1 MKKRRGDDK
10 MNIALI
16 AHDKKK
22 DAMVK
27 FVVRH
32 EQVLMMHDI
41 YTTGTTGRRIE
52 DVSGLKVSKL
62 LSGPLGGDQQIG
74 SLVATDKIDLVVF
87 LRDPLTAQPH
97 EPDVQALLRICD
109 VNGVPLATN
118 ITSAELLLEIMTTDR
133 DWTEIRTRYYHK

>member
-1 MKKRRGDDK
+1 

-32 EQVLMMHDI
+32 EQVLKLHDI

-52 DVSGLKVSKL
+52 DVSGLKVNRL

-109 VNGVPLATN
+109 VNGIPLATN
-118 ITSAELLLEIMTTDR
+118 ITSAELLLEVMTTER
-133 DWTEIRTRYYHK
+133 DWTEIRQRYYHK

>member
-1 MKKRRGDDK
+1 

-32 EQVLMMHDI
+32 EQVLKMHDL

-52 DVSGLKVSKL
+52 DVSGLKVNRL

-109 VNGVPLATN
+109 VNGIPLATN
-118 ITSAELLLEIMTTDR
+118 ITSAELLLEVMTTDR

>member
-1 MKKRRGDDK
+1 

-32 EQVLMMHDI
+32 EQILKMHAI

-52 DVSGLKVSKL
+52 DVSGLKVNRL

-74 SLVATDKIDLVVF
+74 SLVATDKIDLVIF

-109 VNGVPLATN
+109 VNGIPLATN
-118 ITSAELLLEIMTTDR
+118 ITSAELLLEVMTTDR
-133 DWTEIRTRYYHK
+133 DWTEIRRRYYHKD

>member
-1 MKKRRGDDK
+1 

-32 EQVLMMHDI
+32 EQVLKMHDL

-52 DVSGLKVSKL
+52 DVSGLKVNRL

-109 VNGVPLATN
+109 VNGIPLATN

>member
-1 MKKRRGDDK
+1 M

-32 EQVLMMHDI
+32 EQVLKMHEI

-52 DVSGLKVSKL
+52 DVSGLKVQKL

-74 SLVATDKIDLVVF
+74 SLVATDKIDLVIF

-109 VNGVPLATN
+109 VNGIPLATN

-133 DWTEIRTRYYHK
+133 DWTEIRQRYYHK

>member
-1 MKKRRGDDK
+1 

-32 EQVLMMHDI
+32 EQVLKMHEI

-52 DVSGLKVSKL
+52 DVSGLKVNRL

-74 SLVATDKIDLVVF
+74 SLVATDKIDLVIF

-109 VNGVPLATN
+109 VNGIPLATN
-118 ITSAELLLEIMTTDR
+118 ITSAELMLEIMTTDR
-133 DWTEIRTRYYHK
+133 DWTEIRRRYYHKD

>member
-1 MKKRRGDDK
+1 

-32 EQVLMMHDI
+32 EQVLKMHDI

-52 DVSGLKVSKL
+52 DVSGLKVNKL

-74 SLVATDKIDLVVF
+74 SLVATDKIDLVIF

-109 VNGVPLATN
+109 VNGIPLATN
-118 ITSAELLLEIMTTDR
+118 ITSAELLLEVMTTER
-133 DWTEIRTRYYHK
+133 DWTEIRQRYYHK

>member
-1 MKKRRGDDK
+1 

-32 EQVLMMHDI
+32 EQILKMHDI

-52 DVSGLKVSKL
+52 DVSGLKVNKL

-74 SLVATDKIDLVVF
+74 SLVATDKIDLVIF

-109 VNGVPLATN
+109 VNGIPLATN
-118 ITSAELLLEIMTTDR
+118 ITSAELLLEVMTTER
-133 DWTEIRTRYYHK
+133 DWTEIRQRYYHK

>member
-1 MKKRRGDDK
+1 

-32 EQVLMMHDI
+32 EQVLKMHDI
-41 YTTGTTGRRIE
+41 YTTGTTGIRIE
-52 DVSGLKVSKL
+52 DVSGLKVNKL
-62 LSGPLGGDQQIG
+62 LSGPLGGDQQMG
-74 SLVATDKIDLVVF
+74 SLVATDKIDLVIF

-109 VNGVPLATN
+109 VNGIPLATN
-118 ITSAELLLEIMTTDR
+118 ITSAELMLEIMTTDR
-133 DWTEIRTRYYHK
+133 DWTEIRSRYYHKA

>member
-1 MKKRRGDDK
+1 

-32 EQVLMMHDI
+32 EQILKIHDI

-52 DVSGLKVSKL
+52 DVSGLKVNKL

-74 SLVATDKIDLVVF
+74 SLVATDKIDLVIF

-109 VNGVPLATN
+109 VNGIPLATN

-133 DWTEIRTRYYHK
+133 DWTEIRRRYYHKD

>member
-1 MKKRRGDDK
+1 

>member
-1 MKKRRGDDK
+1 M

-32 EQVLMMHDI
+32 EQVLKMHEI

-52 DVSGLKVSKL
+52 DVSGLKVKKL

-74 SLVATDKIDLVVF
+74 SLVATDKIDLVIF

-109 VNGVPLATN
+109 VNGIPLATN

-133 DWTEIRTRYYHK
+133 DWTEIRERYYHK

>member
-1 MKKRRGDDK
+1 MK
-10 MNIALI
+10 IALI

-32 EQVLMMHDI
+32 ETVLKIHDI

-52 DVSGLKVSKL
+52 DVSGLRVNKL

-74 SLVATDKIDLVVF
+74 SLVATDKIDLVIF

-133 DWTEIRTRYYHK
+133 DWTEIRTRYYHKE